1 MLEAAVVGRP
11 DAVFGK
17 QPVAFVALRPGR
29 SAGPDDLIEH
39 CPGSLARY
47 KVSREVHIETVL
59 PKNAVRKIAKPMLR
73 ERLRAERGLSA
84 AVLAL
89 GAGRAMIVGMGKT
102 QDPGLGS
109 RADNTQDVEVTGD
122 LPMSL
127 TTFVGRE
134 RELDELRS
142 LFRAGKRLV
151 TLVGIGGIGKTRLAL
166 ELAFSAGDLGWA
178 KVYLVELASLADPGL
193 VDGAVLESVGG
204 GSSRS
209 PLQAAVGY
217 LREANALLVL
227 DCCEHVLSAAR
238 RVAEV
243 LLRRCPSVAI
253 LATSRSPLNL
263 AGELVW
269 PVPPL
274 SMQKRS
280 DAGEAAASDAARLF
294 ADRAGYVEP
303 RFELSEDVAGAVET
317 IVRRVDGIPL
327 AIELAAARVRVLSAE
342 EIADGLDDHLRL
354 LGGGHQSDPR
364 HQTIRA
370 SLDWSHELLTYSERL
385 LFARLSV
392 FLGGFDLEAATAVC
406 AGDGI
411 VPGQI
416 LDEIQGLVDKSLL
429 AVERRAGAT
438 RFRMLDFV
446 RQYAAERLAAA
457 GEDIPLADR
466 HRAYFG
472 ELARRADRELWAL
485 VPAGRARLDDESPN
499 LRAAIDDGCA
509 RAPDDALAM
518 VGALGLYWRVRG
530 RLAEGVTA
538 TEQSLGAAPPEPS
551 PGRALALAKLSLLSF
566 WLGDFARTQSAAA
579 SALEMGAAIGDTRS
593 QALALGQLGA
603 LVILGDPGAG
613 DPMLR
618 RAAELARTAG
628 DQVALC
634 DSLTPLAI
642 SYFFQDDPGAMR
654 SPLGEALRV
663 AAAIGFEDII
673 RWCLW
678 CLAHT
683 AFSAGDLAGARAHG
697 ERALAMM
704 AGQDPLSRYCAV
716 EILCLL
722 DASMGSADAA
732 RERAE
737 ADLGQS
743 RQERLRLGTGVLMH
757 ALGVAALAAGDLDRA
772 AQWASSLY
780 EQESEVCYL
789 AWHAQETLI
798 TVALARNDSVQ
809 AKIHADRLLAA
820 AEPLGNRRARAV
832 GHLGLARALLLDGD
846 DERAESVTHD
856 ALKVLIDNEWRPG
869 VIDALNVVAEVA
881 LSTGQHERAV
891 RLIAAAQKER
901 TTLGLVVFPMLR
913 ERTERNLAAAG
924 AALGDESLD
933 RALQDGA
940 RLSLQEAVAYA
951 QRGRGEH
958 ADATHGWASLS
969 PVERQV
975 VELASQG
982 LSNPDIARQLFISR
996 NTVKVYLSRAYAKLG
1011 VANRTE
1017 LARLAARHAQARQQ
1031 R

>member
-1 MLEAAVVGRP
+1 
-11 DAVFGK
+11 
-17 QPVAFVALRPGR
+17 
-29 SAGPDDLIEH
+29 
-39 CPGSLARY
+39 
-47 KVSREVHIETVL
+47 
-59 PKNAVRKIAKPMLR
+59 
-73 ERLRAERGLSA
+73 
-84 AVLAL
+84 
-89 GAGRAMIVGMGKT
+89 MIVGMGKA
-102 QDPGLGS
+102 QPPGPDS
-109 RADNTQDVEVTGD
+109 RAGNPQDVEVTSD

-134 RELDELRS
+134 RELDEIRS
-142 LFRAGKRLV
+142 LFRGGKRLV

-166 ELAFSAGDLGWA
+166 ELGFSASDLGWP

-193 VDGAVLESVGG
+193 VEGAVLESVGG

-209 PLQAAVGY
+209 PLQAVVEY

-227 DCCEHVLSAAR
+227 DRCEHVLDAAR
-238 RVAEV
+238 HLAEV

-253 LATSRSPLNL
+253 LATSRSPLGI

-274 SMQKRS
+274 SRQKRS
-280 DAGEAAASDAARLF
+280 DAGEPGASDAARLF
-294 ADRAGYVEP
+294 ADRASYVQP
-303 RFELSEDVAGAVET
+303 RFELSEDVARAVEA

-327 AIELAAARVRVLSAE
+327 AIELAAARVRILSVE

-354 LGGGHQSDPR
+354 LRGGHRSDPR

-370 SLDWSHELLTYSERL
+370 SLDWSYELLTDQERQ
-385 LFARLSV
+385 LFAQLSV
-392 FLGGFDLEAATAVC
+392 FSGGFDLQAATVVC
-406 AGDGI
+406 AGGAI
-411 VPGQI
+411 VSGQV
-416 LDEIQGLVDKSLL
+416 LDEIEGLVDKSLL

-446 RQYAAERLAAA
+446 RQYASERLAAA
-457 GEDIPLADR
+457 GEGVPLADR
-466 HRAYFG
+466 HRAYFR
-472 ELARRADRELWAL
+472 ELAERADRELWAL
-485 VPAGRARLDDESPN
+485 TPAGRVRLDDESPN
-499 LRAAIDDGCA
+499 LRAAIDDGCV
-509 RAPDDALAM
+509 RAPDDALAI

-538 TEQSLGAAPPEPS
+538 TEQSLRAAPPDPS

-566 WLGDFARTQSAAA
+566 WLGDFARTQSAAT
-579 SALEMGAAIGDTRS
+579 SALDMGAVIGDSRS

-613 DPMLR
+613 DPMLM

-628 DQVALC
+628 DDAALC
-634 DSLTPLAI
+634 DSLTPLVI

-654 SPLGEALRV
+654 SPLEETLTV
-663 AAAIGFEDII
+663 AEAIGFEDII
-673 RWCLW
+673 RWCSW

-704 AGQDPLSRYCAV
+704 AGQDQLSRYCAV
-716 EILCLL
+716 EVLSLL
-722 DASMGSADAA
+722 DAHMGAADAA

-737 ADLGQS
+737 ADFEQS

-757 ALGVAALAAGDLDRA
+757 ALGVVALAAGDLDRA
-772 AQWASSLY
+772 AQWATSLY
-780 EQESEVCYL
+780 ERESEVCYL
-789 AWHAQETLI
+789 SWHAQEILVA
-798 TVALARNDSVQ
+798 VALARNDSAQ
-809 AKIHADRLLAA
+809 AKIHVERLLAA
-820 AEPLGNRRARAV
+820 AEPLRNRRARAV
-832 GHLGLARALLLDGD
+832 GHLGLARALLLEGN

-856 ALKVLIDNEWRPG
+856 ALKVLSDNGWRPG
-869 VIDALNVVAEVA
+869 VIDALDMVAEIA
-881 LSTGQHERAV
+881 LFTGQYERAV

-901 TTLGLVVFPMLR
+901 TTLGLVAFPMPR
-913 ERTERNLAAAG
+913 ERTERNLASAG
-924 AALGDESLD
+924 AALGDESLE
-933 RALQDGA
+933 RARQDGA
-940 RLSLQEAVAYA
+940 RLSVQEAVAYA

-958 ADATHGWASLS
+958 ASATHGWASLT
-969 PVERQV
+969 PVERRV

-982 LSNPDIARQLFISR
+982 LSNPDIARELFISR

-1017 LARLAARHAQARQQ
+1017 LALLATRHSQGRQQ

>member
-1 MLEAAVVGRP
+1 M
-11 DAVFGK
+11 
-17 QPVAFVALRPGR
+17 
-29 SAGPDDLIEH
+29 
-39 CPGSLARY
+39 
-47 KVSREVHIETVL
+47 
-59 PKNAVRKIAKPMLR
+59 
-73 ERLRAERGLSA
+73 RGAPPAS
-84 AVLAL
+84 
-89 GAGRAMIVGMGKT
+89 RAMIAGMPKAH
-102 QDPGLGS
+102 DPGPGS
-109 RADNTQDVEVTGD
+109 RAENPQDVQVTGD

-142 LFRAGKRLV
+142 LFRGGKRLV

-166 ELAFSAGDLGWA
+166 ELGFSAGDLGWA
-178 KVYLVELASLADPGL
+178 SVYLVELGSLADPGL

-209 PLQAAVGY
+209 PLQAAAEY
-217 LREANALLVL
+217 LRDANALLIL
-227 DCCEHVLSAAR
+227 DCCEHVLDAAR

-243 LLRRCPSVAI
+243 LLRRCPSVTV
-253 LATSRSPLNL
+253 LATSRSPLDL
-263 AGELVW
+263 PGELVW
-269 PVPPL
+269 QVPPL
-274 SMQKRS
+274 SVQKGGDS
-280 DAGEAAASDAARLF
+280 GETGASDAARLF
-294 ADRAGYVEP
+294 SDRASYVQP
-303 RFELSEDVAGAVET
+303 RFELSGDVAGAVEA

-327 AIELAAARVRVLSAE
+327 AIELAAARVRVLSAD
-342 EIADGLDDHLRL
+342 EIASGLDDHLRL
-354 LGGGHQSDPR
+354 LRGGHRSDPR

-370 SLDWSHELLTYSERL
+370 SLDWSHELLTDEERR

-392 FLGGFDLEAATAVC
+392 FSGGFDLEAATAVC
-406 AGDGI
+406 AGNAV

-429 AVERRAGAT
+429 AVERRAGAAT
-438 RFRMLDFV
+438 RFRMLDSV

-457 GEDIPLADR
+457 GEDAPLADR
-466 HRAYFG
+466 HRTYFR
-472 ELARRADRELWAL
+472 ELAERADRELWAL
-485 VPAGRARLDDESPN
+485 APVGRARLDDESPN

-509 RAPDDALAM
+509 RVPDDALAM

-538 TEQSLGAAPPEPS
+538 TEQSLDAAPPEPS
-551 PGRALALAKLSLLSF
+551 PGRALALARLSLLSF
-566 WLGDFARTQSAAA
+566 WLGDFARTQSSAT

-613 DPMLR
+613 DPMLL
-618 RAAELARTAG
+618 RAAELARAAG
-628 DQVALC
+628 DDAALC

-654 SPLGEALRV
+654 GPVEEALRV
-663 AAAIGFEDII
+663 AEAIGFEDII

-683 AFSAGDLAGARAHG
+683 ASSAGDLAGARAHG

-704 AGQDPLSRYCAV
+704 PGQDQLSRYCAV

-722 DASMGSADAA
+722 DANMGAADAA

-737 ADLGQS
+737 PDFEQS
-743 RQERLRLGTGVLMH
+743 RQERLRLGTAVLMH
-757 ALGVAALAAGDLDRA
+757 ALAVAALAAGDLDRA
-772 AQWASSLY
+772 EQWATGLY
-780 EQESEVCYL
+780 EQEAEVCYL
-789 AWHAQETLI
+789 AWHAQEVLVA
-798 TVALARNDSVQ
+798 VALARDDSVQ
-809 AKIHADRLLAA
+809 AKIHVDRLLAA
-820 AEPLGNRRARAV
+820 AEPLRNRRARAA
-832 GHLGLARALLLDGD
+832 GHLGLARALLLEGD

-856 ALKVLIDNEWRPG
+856 ALKVLMEGGWRPG
-869 VIDALNVVAEVA
+869 VIDALDVVAEVA
-881 LSTGQHERAV
+881 VFTGQHGRAV
-891 RLIAAAQKER
+891 RLIAAARKER
-901 TTLGLVVFPMLR
+901 IALGLVAFPMLR
-913 ERTERNLAAAG
+913 ERTERNLASAG
-924 AALGDESLD
+924 TALGDESLE

-951 QRGRGEH
+951 QRGRGAH
-958 ADATHGWASLS
+958 APATHGWASLS

-982 LSNPDIARQLFISR
+982 LSNPDIARELFMSR
-996 NTVKVYLSRAYAKLG
+996 NTVKVYLSRAYMKLG

-1017 LARLAARHAQARQQ
+1017 LAALVTRHSHGRQQ